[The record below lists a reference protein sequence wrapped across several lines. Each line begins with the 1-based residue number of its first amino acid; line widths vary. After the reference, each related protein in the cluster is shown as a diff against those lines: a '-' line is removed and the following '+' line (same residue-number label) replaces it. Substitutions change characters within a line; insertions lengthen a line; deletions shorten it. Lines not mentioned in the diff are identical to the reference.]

1 MLISYRTHLKS
12 KCILTINN
20 FKIEVK
26 YSKFWIQISIKCI
39 YFHGATKWSNFRIFF
54 QR

>member
-1 MLISYRTHLKS
+1 MLISYSTHLKS

-26 YSKFWIQISIKCI
+26 YSKFQNFGYKFQLNVYIFMVQRKNT
-39 YFHGATKWSNFRIFF
+39 YSN
-54 QR
+54 